1 MCAFLFN
8 KTLQFL
14 ANELEGVS
22 ESHVAYEQNTNE
34 CLQFVW
40 DVLIAESKIHD
51 TRKNTLQ

>member
-51 TRKNTLQ
+51 TCKNTLQ